1 MESGFIVLLIMV
13 AVVGIVIGVI
23 TERIRGQ
30 VKESELSH
38 GVLNVDYSEPE
49 NGPYLFLQLVVPI
62 EDVIGRKHVTFDV
75 NVLRDISHK

>member
-1 MESGFIVLLIMV
+1 MESGFIVLLVMV
-13 AVVGIVIGVI
+13 AVVGIVIGVT

-30 VKESELSH
+30 AKESELSQ